1 MKLPLTPPKTDDI
14 FSSLKDV
21 TVNEL
26 FLNIRDIQETEYYHW
41 DKLRHLEPPTG
52 ANARQLTHDEWWLIL
67 KLRRKQSAKQLKNL
81 TPARGAPFHY
91 TLPDFVLSAL
101 HDIDSR
107 ARGQLAVSDTITNTE
122 DRNRYVVSSLIEE
135 AITSSQLEGA
145 ATTRKDAVDML
156 RSGRQPRDH
165 SERMIMN
172 NYLAMQHIRDMG
184 DQPLTPEAV
193 LRLHTIVS
201 KDTLENPLA
210 VGTLQKPDD
219 ERVYVA
225 DHRDNTVLH
234 TPPPAAQLPQRLQ
247 ALCDFAN
254 HTQDEGHFM
263 HPVLRAIILHFML
276 GYDHPF
282 EDGNGRTARALFYWA
297 MLKQGYWLFE
307 YVSISSLLRKAPAKY
322 SRSFQY
328 VETDENDL
336 TYFIISQLSFIQR
349 ALDELDK
356 YLARKRQQLQD
367 AEQHIQGMAWLNPRQ
382 RALMAHALRHPT
394 HQYTIESHQRSHS
407 CAYGTARSDLLQLV
421 EKGLLLQGK
430 MGGKKMVFTPTAST
444 NK

>member
-1 MKLPLTPPKTDDI
+1 VKPPLPPPKTEKLLSAI
-14 FSSLKDV
+14 QPKRLG
-21 TVNEL
+21 EL
-26 FLNIRDIQETEYYHW
+26 LSNPSNYQDANYYHW
-41 DKLRHLEPPTG
+41 DKLRHLDTPKNETT
-52 ANARQLTHDEWWLIL
+52 QELTHNEWWLML
-67 KLRRKQSAKQLKNL
+67 KLQRAQNARYLKTLKPTSA
-81 TPARGAPFHY
+81 APFYY

-107 ARGQLAVSDTITNTE
+107 ARGQLAVAETVANPE

-145 ATTRKDAVDML
+145 ATTRKDAVDLL

-165 SERMIMN
+165 GERMIMN
-172 NYLAMQHIRDMG
+172 NYLAMQHIREMG
-184 DQPLTPEAV
+184 SQELTPEAV
-193 LRLHTIVS
+193 LELHRIVS
-201 KDTLENPLA
+201 HDTLDNPLA
-210 VGTLQKPDD
+210 VGTLQKPTD

-225 DHRDNTVLH
+225 DERDNTILH
-234 TPPPAAQLPQRLQ
+234 SPPPASQLPQRLQ

-254 HTQDEGHFM
+254 QTQDEGHFM
-263 HPVLRAIILHFML
+263 HPVVRAIILHFML

-336 TYFIISQLSFIQR
+336 TYFVISQLSFIQR
-349 ALDELDK
+349 ALDELDG
-356 YLARKRQQLQD
+356 YLARKRHELQH
-367 AEQHIQGMAWLNPRQ
+367 AEKHIQGMAWLNPRQ

-394 HQYTIESHQRSHS
+394 HRYTIESHQRSHS
-407 CAYGTARSDLLQLV
+407 CAYGTARSDLLKLV
-421 EKGLLLQGK
+421 EQGLLIQGK
-430 MGGKKMVFTPTAST
+430 LGGKKMAFTPA
-444 NK
+444 